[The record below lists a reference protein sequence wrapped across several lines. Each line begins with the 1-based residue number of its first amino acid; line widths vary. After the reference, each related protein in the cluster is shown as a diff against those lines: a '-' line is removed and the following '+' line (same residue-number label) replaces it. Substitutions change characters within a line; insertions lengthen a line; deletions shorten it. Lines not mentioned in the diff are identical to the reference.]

1 MNLEYMNLAY
11 KEAQKALK
19 NNEVPVGAVM
29 VKNDEVIAKA
39 YNKKEKRNCALE
51 HAEMIAIRKASKKLN
66 NWRLEDCDI
75 YITLAPCPMCASSL
89 KQARI
94 KNIYCGLSN
103 LDENTQKIVENIL
116 NTSDIN
122 PKVNFKSDLSPESV
136 DKILKLFF
144 KGKRIK

>member
-19 NNEVPVGAVM
+19 NNEVPVGAVI

-75 YITLAPCPMCASSL
+75 YITLAPCPMCASAL

-136 DKILKLFF
+136 DKLLKLFF

>member
-1 MNLEYMNLAY
+1 M
-11 KEAQKALK
+11 
-19 NNEVPVGAVM
+19 PVGAVI

-75 YITLAPCPMCASSL
+75 YITLAPCPMCASAL

-136 DKILKLFF
+136 DKLLKLFF

>member
-1 MNLEYMNLAY
+1 MNLAY

-19 NNEVPVGAVM
+19 NNEVPVGAVI

-75 YITLAPCPMCASSL
+75 YITLAPCPMCASAL

-136 DKILKLFF
+136 DKLLKLFF